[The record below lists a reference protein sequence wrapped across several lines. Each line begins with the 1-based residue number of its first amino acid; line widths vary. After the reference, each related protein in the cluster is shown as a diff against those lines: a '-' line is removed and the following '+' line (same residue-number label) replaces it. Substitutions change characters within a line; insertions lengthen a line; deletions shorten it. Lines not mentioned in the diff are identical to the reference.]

1 MNAVHAVLRALKE
14 MKAEIM
20 ESASFIRRAMHKILM
35 RVKGSIPVLDGVDDA
50 DHPRQAATFTT
61 PHAASINRV
70 GAVSDAYAREYARSV
85 FDYDGGFCDLYEAIL
100 DRGEGKARGL
110 RPALTASAGL
120 DSLGLRLL
128 FAELPAGAAEWRALA
143 HDILLWQRTRLTR
156 SQIVCALLPAL
167 QSAAQ
172 AYTSQKA
179 TEAAHADDD
188 GGQAGAAAPPA
199 QARPHGRHKKD
210 DDDEPPEGPK
220 GP

>member
-1 MNAVHAVLRALKE
+1 MTGKPSTWAL
-14 MKAEIM
+14 
-20 ESASFIRRAMHKILM
+20 IRRAMHEILM
-35 RVKGSIPVLDGVDDA
+35 RVKGSIPVLDGVDDG
-50 DHPRQAATFTT
+50 DHRHQATTFTR
-61 PHAASINRV
+61 PHVASINRV

-85 FDYDGGFCDLYEAIL
+85 FDYDDGFCDLYEAIL

-172 AYTSQKA
+172 AYARQQA
-179 TEAAHADDD
+179 AAAHRGDDDDD
-188 GGQAGAAAPPA
+188 GGQTGAPAAPPP
-199 QARPHGRHKKD
+199 QARPHGRDKKD
-210 DDDEPPEGPK
+210 DDEPEGPR